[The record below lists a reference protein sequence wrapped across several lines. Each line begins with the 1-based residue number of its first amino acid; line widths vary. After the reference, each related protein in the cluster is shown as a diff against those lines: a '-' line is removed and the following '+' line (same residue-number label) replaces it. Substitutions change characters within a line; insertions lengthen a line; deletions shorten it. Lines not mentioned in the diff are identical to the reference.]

1 MSTIAHLH
9 QSRPLVL
16 VVEDDESTRILLR
29 RAMEQEGYQVAEVAD
44 AKQGL
49 AAYTRLRPD
58 IVLLDAQVP
67 VMDGCSCRSQLQTL
81 CSSNHT
87 PVLMLVS
94 LEEQEV
100 EPAFFVGA
108 TDYITKPLHLVI
120 LRQRVQRLLEH
131 SYLYKQLEKSNQELQ
146 AGISPLDRAER
157 ALQEREEQLLHD
169 AFHDKLTGLPNRV
182 SFIDR
187 LEHAILYAKRREN
200 YLFAVLFLDLDRF
213 KVVNYSLGHAIGD
226 QLLQAIANRL
236 QACVRPGDTV
246 ARLGGDEFTILLE
259 NIQNVE
265 DATQVADHIQ
275 KELTLPFNL
284 SGNQVF
290 TAASIGIA
298 LSTPDYDRSEELLC
312 DADTTMYRAKVLGKG
327 RYEVFD
333 KTMHTQAMA
342 LLQLENDLRRAI
354 ERQEFRLHYQPIV
367 SLKSN
372 RVTGFEAL
380 ARWQHPERGLVSP
393 AEFIPVAEETG
404 LIVPIGAWVLREA
417 CRQMRAWQVQFPV
430 HSPLTISVNI
440 SGKQFSQPDLIKQIK
455 QILHE
460 TGLDARSLK
469 LEITESVLMEN
480 AESAVAMIVQLQN
493 LGIRLSMDDFGT
505 GYSSLSYLHRFPIDT
520 LKIDRSF
527 VNDVDVDAEKIEI
540 ISTVVALAW
549 NLGMDVVAEGVE
561 TKKQM
566 YQLKALKCEFGQG
579 YFFSRPLDSEKA
591 GALIAAEP
599 QRIAI

>member
-1 MSTIAHLH
+1 MSTIADQY
-9 QSRPLVL
+9 QSSPLVL

-29 RAMEQEGYQVAEVAD
+29 RAMEQEGYQVAVAD
-44 AKQGL
+44 TEQGL

-67 VMDGCSCRSQLQTL
+67 VSDGCSCRSQLKTL
-81 CSSNHT
+81 CLDNHT
-87 PVLMLVS
+87 PVLMLVGI
-94 LEEQEV
+94 EEQV
-100 EPAFFVGA
+100 EPAFFVGI
-108 TDYITKPLHLVI
+108 TDYITKPLHLAV
-120 LRQRVQRLLEH
+120 LRQRVQRLLEQ
-131 SYLYKQLEKSNQELQ
+131 SRLYKQLKKTNQELQ
-146 AGISPLDRAER
+146 AGISQIKQSER
-157 ALQEREEQLLHD
+157 ALQQREEQLLHD
-169 AFHDKLTGLPNRV
+169 AFHDQLTGLPNRV
-182 SFIDR
+182 LFINR
-187 LEHAILYAKRREN
+187 LEHAILYAKRNED

-259 NIQNVE
+259 NIHDLK
-265 DATQVADHIQ
+265 DATQVADCIQ
-275 KELTLPFNL
+275 KQLTLPFNL
-284 SGNQVF
+284 NGNEVF

-298 LSTPDYDRSEELLC
+298 LNTPDYERSEELLR
-312 DADTTMYRAKVLGKG
+312 DADTTMYRAKLLGKG

-333 KTMHTQAMA
+333 KTMHIQAMA

-354 ERQEFRLHYQPIV
+354 ERLEFRLHYQPIV

-380 ARWQHPERGLVSP
+380 VRWQHPERGLVSP

-404 LIVPIGAWVLREA
+404 LIIPIGTWVLREA

-430 HSPLTISVNI
+430 HSPLTMSVNL
-440 SGKQFSQPDLIKQIK
+440 SGKQFSQPDLIDQIK

-460 TGLDARSLK
+460 TGLDPRSLK

-566 YQLKALKCEFGQG
+566 YQLRALKCEFGQG
-579 YFFSRPLDSEKA
+579 YFFSRPLDSDKA